1 MSQVKISIV
10 GAGSVYTALMLRS
23 LMLTRKRGALPQV
36 ELSLMDIADGRLKI
50 MEGLARKMAAEAA
63 VDVKISRTLDLA
75 ETLDGAD
82 FVITTFRVG
91 GLEGRLADET
101 VPLEH
106 HMLGQE
112 TVGAGGT
119 FLCLRTVPAILE
131 VVREME
137 RRCPDAWL
145 VNYTNP
151 ANFIVD
157 AVRRESNIRVV
168 GLCDGMLGI
177 LRLVKKLL
185 GLDTIEGIDPRV
197 AGVNHCTWTLEC
209 YHDGRD
215 IYPEM
220 PELIGRVDPEK
231 LTDREKLAVR
241 MYRIFGVLPGSSAY
255 TRYFWNLRPVMEE
268 FTAPD
273 FVPKARGMMQAFDE
287 AFAYFDAAESDVLR
301 LEKHVGDL
309 EHGDQAMDFIKAVV
323 NDLDEIQIVNIENRG
338 TVANLPA
345 DTIVEV
351 PGRVAA
357 AGITPVPTGPLPK
370 GLLGVVRAQIEHA
383 ELSVDAALT
392 GDPTLAVQA
401 LLAHPQSTTF
411 DDVLKTVEELA
422 DAHKANLGHMRWDEL
437 AF

>member
-1 MSQVKISIV
+1 MKISIV

-23 LMLTRKRGALPQV
+23 LMLTRKREGLPEV
-36 ELSLMDIADGRLKI
+36 ELSLMDVADERLKI
-50 MEGLARKMAAEAA
+50 NESLARKLAAEAGA
-63 VDVKISRTLDLA
+63 DVVIGRTLDLA

-131 VVREME
+131 VVRGME

-157 AVRRESNIRVV
+157 AVRRTSKVRVV
-168 GLCDGMLGI
+168 GLCDGVLGI
-177 LRLVKKLL
+177 LRLTKKLL
-185 GLDTIEGIDPRV
+185 ALDTIEGIDPRV
-197 AGVNHCTWTLEC
+197 AGVNHCTWTLQLFHE
-209 YHDGRD
+209 GRD
-215 IYPEM
+215 LYPEM
-220 PELIGRVDPEK
+220 PALIDRFDPAK
-231 LTDREKLAVR
+231 LSATEQLAVR
-241 MYRIFGVLPGSSAY
+241 MYRVFGVLPGSSAY
-255 TRYFWNLRPVMEE
+255 TRYFWNLRPVMDE

-273 FVPKARGMMQAFDE
+273 FTPKAKRMMKLFDDT
-287 AFAYFDAAESDVLR
+287 FAYFDTVEENVLN
-301 LEKHVGDL
+301 LEQHVGDL
-309 EHGDQAMDFIKAVV
+309 EHGDQAMRFIEAVV
-323 NDLDEIQIVNIENRG
+323 NDLDEIQIVNVANRG
-338 TVANLPA
+338 TVSNLPDDA
-345 DTIVEV
+345 IVEV

-357 AGITPVPTGPLPK
+357 SGITPVPTGPLPK
-370 GLLGVVRAQIEHA
+370 GLVGVVRAQLEHA
-383 ELSVDAALT
+383 QLSVDAALT
-392 GDPTLAVQA
+392 GDPKLAVQS

-411 DDVLKTVEELA
+411 DDVMATVRGLA
-422 DAHKANLGHMRWDEL
+422 EAHKAHLGHVRWEEL
-437 AF
+437 SP

>member
-1 MSQVKISIV
+1 MKISIV
-10 GAGSVYTALMLRS
+10 GAGSVYTALMIRS
-23 LMLTRKRGALPQV
+23 LMLTRKRGGLPEV

-50 MEGLARKMAAEAA
+50 IESLARKLAAEAG
-63 VDVKISRTLDLA
+63 VDVAISRTCDLA
-75 ETLDGAD
+75 ETLDAAD

-101 VPLEH
+101 VPLKH

-157 AVRRESNIRVV
+157 AIRRESNVRVV
-168 GLCDGMLGI
+168 GLCDGVLGI
-177 LRLVKKLL
+177 LRLTQKLL

-197 AGVNHCTWTLEC
+197 AGVNHCTWTLQLF
-209 YHDGRD
+209 HDGRD
-215 IYPEM
+215 LYPDM
-220 PELIGRVDPEK
+220 PALIDRFDPARLSATEQ
-231 LTDREKLAVR
+231 LAVR

-255 TRYFWNLRPVMEE
+255 TRYFWNLRGVMDE

-273 FVPKARGMMQAFDE
+273 FTPKAKRMMQMFE
-287 AFAYFDAAESDVLR
+287 ETFAYFDAVEENVLN

-309 EHGDQAMDFIKAVV
+309 EHGDQAMRFIEAVV
-323 NDLDEIQIVNIENRG
+323 NDLDEIQTVNVENG
-338 TVANLPA
+338 ETVPNLPA
-345 DTIVEV
+345 HTIVEV

-357 AGITPVPTGPLPK
+357 SGITPVPTGPLPG
-370 GLLGVVRAQIEHA
+370 GLVGLVRAQIDHA
-383 ELSVDAALT
+383 ELSVDAALS
-392 GDPTLAVQA
+392 GDPKLALQA
-401 LLAHPQSTTF
+401 VMASPQSTTF
-411 DDVLKTVEELA
+411 DDAVATVKGLA
-422 DAHKANLGHMRWDEL
+422 EAHKANLGHMRWQEL
-437 AF
+437 PS